1 MRCPSC
7 RKPMIVLEVESVEI
21 DHCTACGGVW
31 LDGGELELLLED
43 ASNRAEL
50 MTTLAELAEG
60 RERKIRCPICARRLH
75 KVRYGP
81 DRNLI
86 LDKCP
91 KGHGLWFD
99 RDELCRAL
107 HMGRFT
113 KGKPVYDILNDIF
126 GGTCRNGP
134 ADTPPSGGSPAD
146 GASNGS

>member
-1 MRCPSC
+1 
-7 RKPMIVLEVESVEI
+7 MIVLEAEKVEI

-43 ASNRAEL
+43 ASNRVEL
-50 MTTLAELAEG
+50 MATLAELTEG

-81 DRNLI
+81 ERDLI

-107 HMGRFT
+107 QMGRFT

-134 ADTPPSGGSPAD
+134 ADTPRADGSPAG